1 MINIKEIY
9 EKHQEDVHYDDF
21 KNLPNKFS
29 NRPDIHAFI
38 LLDKLVPG
46 SHSIIAAA
54 EHDQIW
60 LETDVEKVEEVAT
73 EEQIIELMKCGV
85 MYDEDTESLFM
96 FA

>member
-9 EKHQEDVHYDDF
+9 EKHQDNIHHDEF
-21 KNLPNKFS
+21 KGIPNKFS
-29 NRPDIHAFI
+29 SRPDIHAFI
-38 LLDKLVPG
+38 LLDKLLPG
-46 SHSIIAAA
+46 NHSIIAAA

-60 LETDVEKVEEVAT
+60 LDTDMEKIAEVAT

-85 MYDEDTESLFM
+85 MYDEDTESFFM